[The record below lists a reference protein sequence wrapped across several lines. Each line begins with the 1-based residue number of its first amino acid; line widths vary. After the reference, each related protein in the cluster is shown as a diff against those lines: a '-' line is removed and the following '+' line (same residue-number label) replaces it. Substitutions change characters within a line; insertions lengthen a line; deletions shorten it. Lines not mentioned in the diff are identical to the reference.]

1 MKKCEECE
9 KKHRMANVG
18 EWMKSRPP
26 GQWLILALVILF
38 VIIGAVL
45 LGIYIPRLSTTPTV
59 TPTVTV
65 TITPTITPTPIP
77 TPTPPGPNQVSV
89 CTYNILNAAV
99 CENAN
104 YSWHNRKKDLA
115 NNLKSVM
122 PDVFFCQ
129 EATQA
134 VFPNNNNQSSIQY
147 ILSQMPGY
155 QMVPGLPRTPGGSM
169 ESVPMFWNAERVVN
183 LSSVEAKYSQSGCP
197 AVSPDEDVP
206 RTYTYGQFQLIGT
219 DIKFWAFGTHMPRKQ
234 CPDLQK
240 ADVIELQGVI
250 ESTVGDLDYFVLA
263 DWNNGTGSF
272 QANEYLANALG
283 LNEPDTSGTK
293 YDLNKDS
300 CVFDSLVAGG
310 ALDRI
315 LSSQPTVEPVVVL
328 PGSFKLN
335 GINVPTSDH
344 AAAYGVFALL

>member
-1 MKKCEECE
+1 MKT
-9 KKHRMANVG
+9 KKTLAMANFGKWV
-18 EWMKSRPP
+18 KSRPP
-26 GQWLILALVILF
+26 GQWLIFALVLAF

-45 LGIYIPRLSTTPTV
+45 LGIYIPRLSTVAPTATPTV
-59 TPTVTV
+59 TTPIPPI
-65 TITPTITPTPIP
+65 TITITP
-77 TPTPPGPNQVSV
+77 TPTPPGPNQVSLA
-89 CTYNILNAAV
+89 TYNILNAAV

-104 YSWHNRKKDLA
+104 YSWHNRKKDLV

-147 ILSQMPGY
+147 LLSQMPGY
-155 QMVPGLPRTPGGSM
+155 QMVPGLPRTPTGSM
-169 ESVPMFWNAERVVN
+169 ESVPMFWNATRVVN
-183 LSSVEAKYSQSGCP
+183 LSSVEAKYSQSGCA

-240 ADVIELQGVI
+240 ADVIELQSVI

-263 DWNNGTGSF
+263 DWNNSGVF

-283 LNEPDTSGTK
+283 LNEPDNSGTK

-315 LSSQPTVEPVVVL
+315 LSTQPTVEPIAVL
-328 PGSFKLN
+328 PGSFNLN
-335 GINVPTSDH
+335 GIIFPTSDH
-344 AAAYGVFALL
+344 AAVYGVFALL